1 MAPDIRKKHVSVL
14 IKGYVQQDEGANTI
28 IAVQSLL
35 VGSLVMEHI
44 CHKRL
49 AKSES
54 ATSNSNI
61 SGNSGK

>member
-1 MAPDIRKKHVSVL
+1 MAGTKERLASVS